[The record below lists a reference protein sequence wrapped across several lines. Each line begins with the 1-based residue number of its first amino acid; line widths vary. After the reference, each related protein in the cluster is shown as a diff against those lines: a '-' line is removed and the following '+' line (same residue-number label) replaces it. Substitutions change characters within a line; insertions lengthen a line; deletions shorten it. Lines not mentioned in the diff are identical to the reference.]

1 MTTQCSGTPLA
12 PRPMM
17 DSHSIT
23 RCGCSIPL
31 IGTRSAGSCAP
42 LTGFVGVLERHHSV
56 SRVPRSGRRIKKK
69 LDPLLA
75 SPMSQPSPSGGEFGR
90 LTAIHLRLVVT
101 GLRHIEESFEL
112 FELL

>member
-1 MTTQCSGTPLA
+1 MAKLVVDAGDFRKANGRTSGETKPNVRCPLQWACSGTPLA

-56 SRVPRSGRRIKKK
+56 SRVPRSGRRIRRSSIRCSR
-69 LDPLLA
+69 A
-75 SPMSQPSPSGGEFGR
+75 R
-90 LTAIHLRLVVT
+90 
-101 GLRHIEESFEL
+101 
-112 FELL
+112 